1 MTGDAVAPLEQAV
14 DIAAPID
21 AVWAL
26 VSDVRRM
33 NEWSPQVTSTRLSAG
48 FDDVSAGTRF
58 TNRNAHGELVW
69 TTHAEVVAFTAP
81 GQTGEVAFRVDENWV
96 VWSFHLAAT
105 DAGTRLTQR
114 REAPH
119 GISPLS
125 LGFTDD
131 YLGGYDAFTA
141 SQLAGMRETL
151 EAIKAAAER

>member
-1 MTGDAVAPLEQAV
+1 VTGDAVAPLEQAV

-33 NEWSPQVTSTRLSAG
+33 HEWSPQVTSTRLSAG
-48 FDDVSAGTRF
+48 FEDVAAGTRF

-81 GQTGEVAFRVDENWV
+81 NDIAFRVDENWV
-96 VWSFHLAAT
+96 VWSFHLTAT
-105 DAGTRLTQR
+105 ETGTRLTER
-114 REAPH
+114 REAPD

-131 YLGGYDAFTA
+131 HLGGYDAFTA

-151 EAIKAAAER
+151 EAIRAAAES